1 MSALRAVGLER
12 SLASSLATEVAEL
25 ERARASHALELPPE
39 LVRLGVGLPEEAAH
53 RDAPTLAVPPDL
65 GTLAAVARIGM
76 HLGALSVAAAQ
87 LPEAEARTAQE
98 RLARVEILVDCASA
112 LADLRAAVG
121 GAMRT
126 ARAA

>member
-12 SLASSLATEVAEL
+12 SLAGALTTEVAEL

-39 LVRLGVGLPEEAAH
+39 LVRLGVGLPEPTRHEAPA
-53 RDAPTLAVPPDL
+53 LASPPDL
-65 GTLAAVARIGM
+65 VTLAAVARIGM

-87 LPEAEARTAQE
+87 LPEGEARVAEE
-98 RLARVEILVDCASA
+98 RLSRVRILVDCASA
-112 LADLRAAVG
+112 LADLRGTVSAS
-121 GAMRT
+121 MRT